1 MRSPINTF
9 LKGLLAFLP
18 VFLTVYSAYY
28 FGNWLNDI
36 ANRGIHWLAPGLPD
50 VPGLGIVIGI
60 IAIYVLGVVVT
71 SRLTRWIYK
80 LIESPLRHLPVVKDL
95 YTALKQLT
103 ALLTPQEKDEL
114 GKVVSVK
121 HPDLSMR
128 MVGLMMRSD
137 VDNLDDAIASKDM
150 VAVYFPMSYQIGGYT
165 VFVPREWVSVVD
177 MTVEAAMRNA
187 LTGWMK
193 EETDTTLREGPT
205 NS

>member
-1 MRSPINTF
+1 M
-9 LKGLLAFLP
+9 
-18 VFLTVYSAYY
+18 FLTLYCAYY

-50 VPGLGIVIGI
+50 VPGLGIAIGI
-60 IAIYVLGVVVT
+60 IAIYVLGIVVT

-121 HPDLSMR
+121 HPDLCMR

-193 EETDTTLREGPT
+193 EDTDTTLGEGPT
-205 NS
+205 NN